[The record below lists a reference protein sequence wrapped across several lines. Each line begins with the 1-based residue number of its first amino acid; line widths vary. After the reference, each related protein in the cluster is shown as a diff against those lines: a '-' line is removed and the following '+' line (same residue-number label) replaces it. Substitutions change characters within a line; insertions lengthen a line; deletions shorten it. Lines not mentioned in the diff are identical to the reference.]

1 MKVTVNKTDSANATI
16 TASVSKKYL
25 ENKINVIAQQASKDM
40 KIDGFRAGKVPLS
53 VVKSRYADKLAQ
65 DAESDALQEVLRQAV
80 SELGISNADIVG
92 EPSIPKFDKKDGGFE
107 TEIAIS
113 LKPDYDFADFMDAV
127 PEVKTKKVTA
137 KEIDT
142 RVNELAKAQ
151 AVYVDTKE
159 DRGLENGDQAIFD
172 FEGFVDGVAFDGG
185 KAEKF
190 SLVIGSGQF
199 ISGFEEKMIGIKAG
213 EETTINVKFPDD
225 YQAQELKGK
234 ESEFKIKLHSIQIKD
249 EIELNEETIKAMMPG
264 VEDASLDKL
273 KEQAKEQIKTE
284 KMADYYNKELKPV
297 LIESL
302 IEKFDFDLPNG
313 VVEAEVDNAVNT
325 KVKDMSEDEIKE
337 LKEDSKKVDALRE
350 DARED
355 ARKSVKLTFIIDAIA
370 NIENIKVSDEEVEQV
385 LRYEAMMY
393 GQDADSTLAQYK
405 EQGLL
410 PMVKM
415 SMVEDRLI
423 THLLDKKLKGQ

>member
-1 MKVTVNKTDSANATI
+1 
-16 TASVSKKYL
+16 
-25 ENKINVIAQQASKDM
+25 
-40 KIDGFRAGKVPLS
+40 
-53 VVKSRYADKLAQ
+53 
-65 DAESDALQEVLRQAV
+65 
-80 SELGISNADIVG
+80 
-92 EPSIPKFDKKDGGFE
+92 
-107 TEIAIS
+107 
-113 LKPDYDFADFMDAV
+113 
-127 PEVKTKKVTA
+127 
-137 KEIDT
+137 
-142 RVNELAKAQ
+142 
-151 AVYVDTKE
+151 
-159 DRGLENGDQAIFD
+159 
-172 FEGFVDGVAFDGG
+172 
-185 KAEKF
+185 
-190 SLVIGSGQF
+190 
-199 ISGFEEKMIGIKAG
+199 
-213 EETTINVKFPDD
+213 
-225 YQAQELKGK
+225 
-234 ESEFKIKLHSIQIKD
+234 
-249 EIELNEETIKAMMPG
+249 MMPG